1 MMTRYAIV
9 AGRIRAELPA
19 LALLVNRAEGALDRA
34 KRNPQD
40 QDYYLAAAALDM
52 HSFYAGIERLLQFIA
67 NEIEGNLPSG
77 PHWHQDLLAQMSFE
91 LPGVRPAVLSSEM
104 QTALTEYLSFRHV
117 VRNVYTFHLDPER
130 VAELVT
136 HLRPTFDKSAIDFN
150 RFAEFLDQLADTPP
164 D

>member
-9 AGRIRAELPA
+9 AGRIRADLPS
-19 LALLVNRAEGALDRA
+19 LALLVNRAEGALARA
-34 KRNPQD
+34 KNNPQD

-67 NEIEGNLPSG
+67 NEIDGSLPSG

-91 LPGVRPAVLSSEM
+91 LSGVRPAVLSPET

-136 HLRPTFDKSAIDFN
+136 HLRPTFDKSKADFN
-150 RFAEFLDQLADTPP
+150 QFAEFLDQLANTPS